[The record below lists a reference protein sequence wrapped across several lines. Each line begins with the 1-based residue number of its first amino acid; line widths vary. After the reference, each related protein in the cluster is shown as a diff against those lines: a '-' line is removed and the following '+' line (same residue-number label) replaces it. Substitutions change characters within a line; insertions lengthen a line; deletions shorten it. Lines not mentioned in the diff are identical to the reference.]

1 VPEGLLGGLITE
13 LFVDAIVDSLLSG
26 TGTIALKVIRPDRPA
41 NQAVAILV
49 GLIIWLVVIAALLT
63 IGYFLLV

>member
-1 VPEGLLGGLITE
+1 VPEGLLGSLIAE

-26 TGTIALKVIRPDRPA
+26 TGAIALKVIRPGRPVS
-41 NQAVAILV
+41 QVVAILL
-49 GLIIWLVVIAALLT
+49 GLVIWLIVIAALLT